1 MSDKVYVRGQNKTRH
16 KEAHPTIVKDSVPQE
31 DRTPW
36 TCPCQA
42 EPRVGKPRLVEPR
55 G

>member
-36 TCPCQA
+36 TCPRQA